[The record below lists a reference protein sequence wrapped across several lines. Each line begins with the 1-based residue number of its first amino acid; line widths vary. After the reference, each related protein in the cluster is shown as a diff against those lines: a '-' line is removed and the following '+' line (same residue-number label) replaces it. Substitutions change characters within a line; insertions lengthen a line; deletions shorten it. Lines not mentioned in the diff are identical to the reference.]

1 MDFTT
6 RKNREKTA
14 KTGARIESENLEL
27 VYPHNVMMYSLP
39 PTQDMTLQTF
49 EEYAIERVNL
59 LRIFEQA
66 TSKNLRVLSDDW
78 KNEIKEEM
86 KQAGMKNYL
95 RLVDGHAKSG
105 TEYKHLDLEARRR
118 DYISHFI
125 LRLAYCR
132 SVDLKR

>member
-6 RKNREKTA
+6 RKTRVRTKI
-14 KTGARIESENLEL
+14 GARIESEDLEAL
-27 VYPHNVMMYSLP
+27 YPHNVMMYNLP
-39 PTQDMTLQTF
+39 PTQDITLQMF

-86 KQAGMKNYL
+86 KLQGMKSYL
-95 RLVDGHAKSG
+95 RLVDGHSQT
-105 TEYKHLDLEARRR
+105 TEDDLQARRR

-132 SVDLKR
+132 SSDLRR

>member
-1 MDFTT
+1 MEFAT
-6 RKNREKTA
+6 RKARDRTKV
-14 KTGARIESENLEL
+14 ARIESENLEFL
-27 VYPHNVMMYSLP
+27 YPHNVMMYYLP
-39 PTQDMTLQTF
+39 PTQDITLQTF

-86 KQAGMKNYL
+86 KQAGMKSYL
-95 RLVDGHAKSG
+95 RLIDGHTTT
-105 TEYKHLDLEARRR
+105 TELDLQARRR

-132 SVDLKR
+132 SSDLRR

>member
-6 RKNREKTA
+6 RKTREKSG
-14 KTGARIESENLEL
+14 KTGTRIETENLEL

-39 PTQDMTLQTF
+39 PTQDITLQTF

-86 KQAGMKNYL
+86 KQAGMKSYL
-95 RLVDGHAKSG
+95 RLVGGHNK
-105 TEYKHLDLEARRR
+105 YIDLDYEARRR

>member
-6 RKNREKTA
+6 RKTRDRTKI
-14 KTGARIESENLEL
+14 GARIESEDLETL
-27 VYPHNVMMYSLP
+27 YPHSVLMYKLP

-66 TSKNLRVLSDDW
+66 TAKNLRVLSEDW
-78 KNEIKEEM
+78 KKEIKEEM
-86 KQAGMKNYL
+86 QRAGMKSYL
-95 RLVDGHAKSG
+95 RLIDGHAKA
-105 TEYKHLDLEARRR
+105 TEADYQARRR

-132 SVDLKR
+132 SSDLRR

>member
-6 RKNREKTA
+6 RKNRDRIKT
-14 KTGARIESENLEL
+14 TRIESDDLEII
-27 VYPHNVMMYSLP
+27 YPHNVMMYNLP
-39 PTQDMTLQTF
+39 PTQDITLQTF

-66 TSKNLRVLSDDW
+66 TSKNLRVMSEEW
-78 KNEIKEEM
+78 KTEIKEEM
-86 KQAGMKNYL
+86 KQAGMKSYL
-95 RLVDGHAKSG
+95 RLLAGHSS
-105 TEYKHLDLEARRR
+105 TNETDLEARRR

-132 SVDLKR
+132 SVDLRR

>member
-1 MDFTT
+1 MEFTT
-6 RKNREKTA
+6 RKIRDRSKMPA
-14 KTGARIESENLEL
+14 QVESEDLL
-27 VYPHNVMMYSLP
+27 YQLYPHNVMMYNLP
-39 PTQDMTLQTF
+39 PTQDINLQTF

-66 TSKNLRVLSDDW
+66 TSKNLRVLSEDW

-86 KQAGMKNYL
+86 KQAGMKSYL
-95 RLVDGHAKSG
+95 RLLDGHSQ
-105 TEYKHLDLEARRR
+105 TTDQDLQARRR

-132 SVDLKR
+132 SSDLRR

>member
-6 RKNREKTA
+6 RKIRNPTKT
-14 KTGARIESENLEL
+14 ARIETEDLEKL
-27 VYPHNVMMYSLP
+27 YPHNVMMYNLP

-59 LRIFEQA
+59 LRILEQA

-78 KNEIKEEM
+78 KNEIKDGM
-86 KQAGMKNYL
+86 KEAGMKSYL
-95 RLVDGHAKSG
+95 RLIDGHTS
-105 TEYKHLDLEARRR
+105 TNDSIDLQARRR

-125 LRLAYCR
+125 LRLVYCR
-132 SVDLKR
+132 STDLRR

>member
-6 RKNREKTA
+6 RKGRHRTQIKVGTEDL
-14 KTGARIESENLEL
+14 EST
-27 VYPHNVMMYSLP
+27 YPHNVLLYHLP
-39 PTQDMTLQTF
+39 PTQDITLQVF

-66 TSKNLRVLSDDW
+66 TSKNLRILSDEW
-78 KNEIKEEM
+78 KNAIKEEM
-86 KQAGMKNYL
+86 QQAGMKGYL
-95 RLVDGHAKSG
+95 RLISGHSST
-105 TEYKHLDLEARRR
+105 TEADLEARRR

-132 SVDLKR
+132 STDLRK

>member
-6 RKNREKTA
+6 RKNRDRSKLPA
-14 KTGARIESENLEL
+14 HVESEDSLNQL
-27 VYPHNVMMYSLP
+27 YPHNVMMYNLP
-39 PTQDMTLQTF
+39 PTQDINLQTF

-66 TSKNLRVLSDDW
+66 TSKNLRVLSEDW

-86 KQAGMKNYL
+86 KQAGMKTYL
-95 RLVDGHAKSG
+95 RLLDGHSQ
-105 TEYKHLDLEARRR
+105 TTDHDLQARRR

-132 SVDLKR
+132 SSDLRR

>member
-6 RKNREKTA
+6 RKVRDRTH
-14 KTGARIESENLEL
+14 TRIESDDLETL
-27 VYPHNVMMYSLP
+27 YPHNVLMYYLP
-39 PTQDMTLQTF
+39 PTQDISLPTF

-66 TSKNLRVLSDDW
+66 NSKNLRIYSDEW
-78 KNEIKEEM
+78 KESIKTEI
-86 KQAGMKNYL
+86 KQAGMKDYV
-95 RLVDGHAKSG
+95 RLLGGHSTT
-105 TEYKHLDLEARRR
+105 TEADLQARRR

-132 SVDLKR
+132 SADLRK

>member
-1 MDFTT
+1 MP
-6 RKNREKTA
+6 A
-14 KTGARIESENLEL
+14 HVESDDLLNQL
-27 VYPHNVMMYSLP
+27 YPHNVMMYNLP
-39 PTQDMTLQTF
+39 PTQDINLQTF

-66 TSKNLRVLSDDW
+66 TSKNLRVLSEDW

-86 KQAGMKNYL
+86 KQAGMKSYL
-95 RLVDGHAKSG
+95 RLLDGHSQ
-105 TEYKHLDLEARRR
+105 TTDQDLQARRR

-132 SVDLKR
+132 SSDLRR